1 MRPANFRTQVALF
14 AARKGGKFV
23 RIGSPRTNAS
33 GYFKLRVRRGQAAKL
48 RYRTTWA
55 SPNGE
60 TFPSRTAA
68 AGRKIGYLKFREKK
82 KKNLNAVP
90 TRTGPSTRPLS

>member
-1 MRPANFRTQVALF
+1 MPLVVTKLAPDQVEVWGQVRPANAPTRVALF
-14 AARKGGKFV
+14 AARRGGGFA
-23 RIGSPRTNAS
+23 RIGSPATNAS
-33 GYFKLRVRRGQAAKL
+33 GYFKLRVRRQGAAAL

-68 AGRKIGYLKFREKK
+68 AGRKIRYFE
-82 KKNLNAVP
+82 
-90 TRTGPSTRPLS
+90 RP